1 MHLRRPLSLM
11 VLVLAFVL
19 PATASRAAPATNA
32 GTFIQNLVSQAID
45 LLNNKQMAAPDRE
58 QHFTALLHD
67 NFDIPRIA
75 RFVLGRY
82 WRTATPQER
91 QEFTQLFGR
100 WVVQTYSAR
109 FSEYRGETVKV
120 TGTRDESPTSSIV
133 SSQLI
138 RPNGT
143 PPAKVDW
150 RVRHENGD
158 YKIIDVDVEGVSMAL
173 TQRDEFASVIQRN
186 GGTVASLNHVLEQK
200 LASTNTAPAATR

>member
-1 MHLRRPLSLM
+1 MHLRRSLSLM

-19 PATASRAAPATNA
+19 PATASRAAPAANA
-32 GTFIQNLVSQAID
+32 GAFIQTLVSQAID
-45 LLNNKQMAAPDRE
+45 LLNNKQMTAPDRE
-58 QHFTALLHD
+58 QHFTTLLHE

-82 WRTATPQER
+82 WLTATPQER

-109 FSEYRGETVKV
+109 FSEYKGETVKV
-120 TGTRDESPTSSIV
+120 TGSRAESPTSTMV

-138 RPNGT
+138 RPSGA

-150 RVRHENGD
+150 RVRNENGD
-158 YKIIDVDVEGVSMAL
+158 YKIVDVDVEGVSMAL

-186 GGTVASLNHVLEQK
+186 GGTVASLNHMLEQK